1 MENNQINLW
10 LEWVGTVI
18 LILGTAV
25 NSMGYYPLG
34 PMILCV
40 GGAFWL
46 IVSIRWNKPS
56 LVVVNI
62 VMMLTSI
69 GGMLWKYLG

>member
-1 MENNQINLW
+1 MTKDQITIW

-25 NSMGYYPLG
+25 NSMGYYPVG
-34 PMILCV
+34 PIILCI

-46 IVSIRWNKPS
+46 AVSIRWNKPS

-69 GGMLWKYLG
+69 GGMLWKYFG